1 MLPDTLAEF
10 LTLAMVAPLMGFF
23 QSYIVELWPGWA
35 NIPPQWKRMILL
47 AVSVGLAVGVQTI
60 NTYAPGEFLLELEP
74 WYLVV
79 VVGLELVGAEVTHQK
94 LKK

>member
-10 LTLAMVAPLMGFF
+10 LTLAMVAPLMGFL

-35 NIPPQWKRMILL
+35 NIPPQWKRVILL
-47 AVSVGLAVGVQTI
+47 VVSIGLAVGVQVI
-60 NTYAPGEFLLELEP
+60 NTYVPGEFLVELEP
-74 WYLVV
+74 WYLAV
-79 VVGLELVGAEVTHQK
+79 VVGLQLVGAEFTHQK